1 MCFHISFILDGI
13 TRTPVYDS
21 AIRTQRLN
29 HRATFFRMYQ
39 PGKAYR
45 LNERFRGYL
54 PVVVD
59 VETGGFN
66 ERTDALLEIAA
77 VLLVLDE
84 NGRLRPGKA
93 IQTHVV
99 PFDGCNIEPKS
110 LEINGID
117 PYHPL
122 RAAREEREALSHI
135 FTPVRKAVSDAGC
148 TRAILV
154 GHNAFFDLK
163 FVNAAAD
170 RTGIKKNP
178 FHPFSSFDTVSLC
191 GLAFGQTVLARAAV
205 AAGLEW
211 KTEEAHSAL
220 YDTRMTAT
228 LFCEVVNQWEQ
239 RHEGTDAPIADGSI
253 IPR

>member
-1 MCFHISFILDGI
+1 MFVQQSNAH
-13 TRTPVYDS
+13 P
-21 AIRTQRLN
+21 
-29 HRATFFRMYQ
+29 MYQ

-66 ERTDALLEIAA
+66 EKTDALLEIAA
-77 VLLVLDE
+77 VLLDFDE
-84 NGRLRPGKA
+84 TGKLHPVKSLT
-93 IQTHVV
+93 THVV
-99 PFDGCNIEPKS
+99 PFDGSNIDPKS
-110 LEINGID
+110 LEVNGID

-135 FTPVRKAVSDAGC
+135 FKPVRDAVSDAGC

-178 FHPFSSFDTVSLC
+178 FHPFSCFDTVSLC

-205 AAGLEW
+205 AAGMNW
-211 KTEEAHSAL
+211 DTAEAHSAI
-220 YDTRMTAT
+220 YDTRITAE
-228 LFCEVVNQWEQ
+228 LFCTVVNRWESL
-239 RHEGTDAPIADGSI
+239 HDGVDAPIADGSVL
-253 IPR
+253 PR

>member
-1 MCFHISFILDGI
+1 
-13 TRTPVYDS
+13 
-21 AIRTQRLN
+21 
-29 HRATFFRMYQ
+29 MYQ

-45 LNERFRGYL
+45 LSERFRGYL

-66 ERTDALLEIAA
+66 ERTDALLEVAA
-77 VLLVLDE
+77 VMLDIDE
-84 NGRLRPGKA
+84 NGQLHPVKSV
-93 IQTHVV
+93 QTHVV
-99 PFDGCNIEPKS
+99 PFDGSNIEPKS
-110 LEINGID
+110 LEVNGID

-135 FTPVRKAVSDAGC
+135 FEPVKKAVSDAGC

-178 FHPFSSFDTVSLC
+178 FHPFSCFDTVSLC
-191 GLAFGQTVLARAAV
+191 GLAYGQTVLARAAV
-205 AAGLEW
+205 AAGMEW
-211 KTEEAHSAL
+211 DTQAAHGAL
-220 YDTRMTAT
+220 YDTRMTAE
-228 LFCEVVNQWEQ
+228 LFCKVINRWEEL
-239 RHEGTDAPIADGSI
+239 HEGIDTPIADGSVL
-253 IPR
+253 PR